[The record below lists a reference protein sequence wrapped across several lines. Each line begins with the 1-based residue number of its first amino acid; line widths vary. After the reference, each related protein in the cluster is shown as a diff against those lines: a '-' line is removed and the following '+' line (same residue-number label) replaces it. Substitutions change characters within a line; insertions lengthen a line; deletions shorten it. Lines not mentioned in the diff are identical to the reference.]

1 MENKNLIRKNPALI
15 LVDVQKA
22 FLEKDYPGINR
33 NNHDAEF
40 ICGNILRK
48 WRELKLPI
56 VHVRHSST
64 NPDSKLH
71 KSKPGFEFN
80 DYVKPLDNEVV
91 LTKKV
96 NSAFIGT
103 KLDNILYN
111 MNIKTLVFVGMTTN
125 HCISSTVRMS
135 GNLGFETYLISDST
149 ACYDTMGM
157 DGKMID
163 CNIIYE
169 EETDKYTRLMCNFL
183 LANSTEKYSKSSRVH
198 YFLNL

>member
-64 NPDSKLH
+64 SPDSKLH

-80 DYVKPLDNEVV
+80 NYVKPLDNEVV

-103 KLDNILYN
+103 KLENILFN

-169 EETDKYTRLMCNFL
+169 SSIANLSKEFATIINSNKLFSL
-183 LANSTEKYSKSSRVH
+183 LK
-198 YFLNL
+198 

>member
-40 ICGNILRK
+40 ICGNILSK

-64 NPDSKLH
+64 SPDSKLH

-80 DYVKPLDNEVV
+80 NYVKPLDNEVV

-103 KLDNILYN
+103 KLENILYK
-111 MNIKTLVFVGMTTN
+111 MNINTLVFVGMTTN

-149 ACYDTMGM
+149 ACYDTMGI

-169 EETDKYTRLMCNFL
+169 SS
-183 LANSTEKYSKSSRVH
+183 LANLSKEFATIINSNKLFS
-198 YFLNL
+198 LLK

>member
-1 MENKNLIRKNPALI
+1 MENKNLIKKNPALI

-40 ICGNILRK
+40 ICGNILSK

-149 ACYDTMGM
+149 ACYNTMGM

-169 EETDKYTRLMCNFL
+169 SS
-183 LANSTEKYSKSSRVH
+183 LANLSKEFATIINSNKLFS
-198 YFLNL
+198 LLK

>member
-1 MENKNLIRKNPALI
+1 MENKNLIKKNPALI

-40 ICGNILRK
+40 ICGNILSK

-56 VHVRHSST
+56 IHVRHSST

-80 DYVKPLDNEVV
+80 DHVKPLDNEVV

-103 KLDNILYN
+103 KLENILNN
-111 MNIKTLVFVGMTTN
+111 MNINTLVFIGMTTN

-149 ACYDTMGM
+149 ACYNTMGI

-169 EETDKYTRLMCNFL
+169 SS
-183 LANSTEKYSKSSRVH
+183 LANLSKEFAIIINSNKLFS
-198 YFLNL
+198 LLK

>member
-40 ICGNILRK
+40 ICGNILSK

-169 EETDKYTRLMCNFL
+169 SS
-183 LANSTEKYSKSSRVH
+183 LANLSKEFATIINSNKLFS
-198 YFLNL
+198 LLK